1 MILFRFNKL
10 AIFKGLFIGIV
21 SAFVLGIFSEIAQS
35 VELLNGATVEIYT
48 PKELEDFIK
57 VDEQLEGFALLELPT
72 GEVYRLITDIS
83 DPSIA
88 NKGDGRFYPF
98 DYEMVL
104 RALNDIDVD
113 GRKLDIVANVYIL
126 PYPVS
131 GYLKSFVSENSIFL
145 SPGTGEVDY
154 RTVSFVVAHEFG
166 HLFQH
171 RYMPLS
177 DSLMWERYMRLRGIK
192 GLEPIYSNTFSHS
205 DNPVEIFAEDFRVL
219 FGSDQIES
227 IIYIENVMLAPPQ
240 EVSGLREF
248 FLGLVSDDQY
258 SLAPH
263 LDAETYNYPNP
274 FNPTTTIVVELPEG
288 YSKSGEIG
296 LNIYDVRGSVVRT
309 IRDYDIEGSL
319 IKFFWDGR
327 SNGGLDVKSGV
338 YLYTIT
344 VGPSQIVR
352 GKMILVR

>member
-10 AIFKGLFIGIV
+10 AILKGLLMTIT
-21 SAFVLGIFSEIAQS
+21 AACVLGIFPEMAESI
-35 VELLNGATVEIYT
+35 ELLSGAIVEIYT
-48 PKELEDFIK
+48 PLELDDFIE
-57 VDEQLEGFALLELPT
+57 VDGQLEGFALLELPT

-83 DPSIA
+83 DPSIT

-98 DYEMVL
+98 DYKMVL
-104 RALNDIDVD
+104 QALNDIDLD
-113 GRKLDIVANVYIL
+113 GRKLDIVAHVYIL

-131 GYLKSFVSENSIFL
+131 GYLKSFVSGNSIFL
-145 SPGTGEVDY
+145 SPGTVEFDY
-154 RTVSFVVAHEFG
+154 RTISFVVAHEFG

-177 DSLMWERYMRLRGIK
+177 DSLMWERYMRLRGIE
-192 GLEPIYSNTFSHS
+192 GLDPIYSNTFSHD

-219 FGSDQIES
+219 FGSSQARGIDN
-227 IIYIENVMLAPPQ
+227 IENDMLIPPQ

-248 FLGLVSDDQY
+248 FIGLVSDDQY
-258 SLAPH
+258 SLAPRQ
-263 LDAETYNYPNP
+263 DMKTFNYPNP
-274 FNPTTTIVVELPEG
+274 FNPTTTIVAELPAE
-288 YSKSGEIG
+288 YSFSNGIS

-309 IRDYDIEGSL
+309 IRDYKIEGNL

-327 SNGGLDVKSGV
+327 SGDGLDVKSSV
-338 YLYTIT
+338 YLYSIT
-344 VGPSQIVR
+344 YGSSQLVG